1 MIRWL
6 SVLILLAANGVLWS
20 IPLPQGLTVSFLNIG
35 QGDSIL
41 IQGPTGAKLLVD
53 GGPDPSVLREV
64 GSVLP
69 FWDREIDA
77 VLATHPDQDHI
88 GGLPDILKRY
98 KAQYVFEPGIQNTT
112 RAWNSFVN
120 ATNEEMKFGAKHVVL
135 HSGARLLLGGGAY
148 ADILYPDHDVSKIK
162 ETNAGSIVL
171 RVVYGKTSFMLTGDM
186 ASIIED
192 ELVREVSIENLASDV
207 LKVGHHGSK
216 YSTDELWL
224 QAVSPSVAI
233 ISAGKG
239 NTYGHPAP
247 EVLGRIEKQGARM
260 LSTMDQGTITLVS
273 DGVKVVEK

>member
-53 GGPDPSVLREV
+53 GGPDSSVLREV

-98 KAQYVFEPGIQNTT
+98 DVQYVFEPGIQNTT
-112 RAWNSFVN
+112 RAWSSFVN

-171 RVVYGKTSFMLTGDM
+171 RVVYGKTSFMLTGDLP
-186 ASIIED
+186 SKEEQ
-192 ELVREVSIENLASDV
+192 ELFLEYGYGLDSDA
-207 LKVGHHGSK
+207 LKAGHHGSRT
-216 YSTDELWL
+216 SSSADFV
-224 QAVSPSVAI
+224 QSVSPTYAVFSR
-233 ISAGKG
+233 GCD
-239 NTYGHPAP
+239 NTYGHPHQEIVNLFAS
-247 EVLGRIEKQGARM
+247 LHIHTFDTCTDGRVSFR
-260 LSTMDQGTITLVS
+260 S
-273 DGVKVVEK
+273 DGTTLQSF